1 MNVRITIYH
10 ISYHTTYCSK
20 TIFKQFQT
28 SKQSSTQSSTIS
40 PHPSTSYIFI
50 IYPPLFKD
58 GNGQFP
64 IKFFF
69 SKKWWSSSKNS
80 SFKVSN
86 PSPTISGSPY
96 TWLNQGQAAESRD
109 PSLCVARCAPPMLA
123 RCSSRRRLCSPGI
136 FFRTSLLYKWWY
148 NNHLSGC

>member
-50 IYPPLFKD
+50 IYPPLFK
-58 GNGQFP
+58 QRRQWTIP
-64 IKFFF
+64 HQVFFF
-69 SKKWWSSSKNS
+69 KQMMKFLQN
-80 SFKVSN
+80 FKF
-86 PSPTISGSPY
+86 
-96 TWLNQGQAAESRD
+96 QGFKPFTNYFWVAIRMIKSRQAAESRD

-136 FFRTSLLYKWWY
+136 
-148 NNHLSGC
+148 C